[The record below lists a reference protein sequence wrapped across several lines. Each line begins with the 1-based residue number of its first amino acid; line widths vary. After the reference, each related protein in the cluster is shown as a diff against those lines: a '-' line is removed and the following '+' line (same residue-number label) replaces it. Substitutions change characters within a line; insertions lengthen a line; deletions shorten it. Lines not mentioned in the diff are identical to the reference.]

1 MLATDMV
8 LGEAVLTRVDRRIAL
23 SLRAVVPAM
32 IVAAFLWRIFG
43 RVDPAD
49 RFFDDFFYYL
59 RPAQNWVGGAG
70 STFFP
75 GELTNG
81 YHPLWFLW
89 LALLYWITGGGT
101 IFFGLV
107 DLSLMGLMVG
117 FFFLFERFLQRVTG
131 QRLAA
136 AVGASVATLA
146 ITPKAMLGLEM
157 ALTVFAAALLL
168 DYLSRKPLVDQTVRD
183 AAVVGLLGAFLVLS
197 RLDAVMLAPG
207 LLVAVFP
214 RWGWKRLA
222 AVAVGATPVYL
233 YLAFNLAVY
242 GHLGTT
248 SMTAKSLAFYWPP
261 NWHFISVEAPAR
273 QVVEIGLVLLAV
285 ATAVLLRSSENVD
298 GRRVALALTAAPV
311 LQFAAQAL
319 MSGWRLYPWYVYFDF
334 MVLGLTTAL
343 LVAQLRGTGVSGRVG
358 IAVGAAALV
367 IASFWFVAGIKP
379 EKEQVAMA
387 YTARRLKSFSVDH
400 PGVYAMGDA
409 AGTPT
414 WMMNQP
420 VVHLEGLMMSHAFL
434 DRIRQ
439 GQPLEQVFRDYH
451 VNYYLAVRPTG
462 TDGNGCLHFVEPSP
476 RQASPRAPGM
486 AMTIC
491 KPPIEVIDWIGPGRG
506 VAVRIYKVDPATGRV
521 D

>member
-1 MLATDMV
+1 MLETT
-8 LGEAVLTRVDRRIAL
+8 TRGTADRRIAL

-43 RVDPAD
+43 RVDPAE

-59 RPAQNWVGGAG
+59 KSAENWVGGAG

-89 LALLYWITGGGT
+89 LALLYRIAGGGT
-101 IFFGLV
+101 TLFALI

-131 QRLAA
+131 QQLAA

-146 ITPKAMLGLEM
+146 MTPKAMLGLEM

-168 DYLSRKPLVDQTVRD
+168 DYLSRKPLADQTVRD
-183 AAVVGLLGAFLVLS
+183 AAIVGLLGAFLVLS

-214 RWGWKRLA
+214 RWGWKRVTA
-222 AVAVGATPVYL
+222 AAVGATPVYL

-248 SMTAKSLAFYWPP
+248 SMTAKSLAVYWPP
-261 NWHFISVEAPAR
+261 NWHFISVESPAR

-285 ATAVLLRSSENVD
+285 TAAVLLRSSENVD
-298 GRRVALALTAAPV
+298 GRRIALALTAAPV

-334 MVLGLTTAL
+334 MVLGLTAAL
-343 LVAQLRGTGVSGRVG
+343 LVAQLRRMDVSRRLG
-358 IAVGAAALV
+358 IAVGVVALV
-367 IASFWFVAGIKP
+367 IASVWFVAGVKP
-379 EKEQVAMA
+379 QDDQVGMA
-387 YTARRLKSFSVDH
+387 YTARRLKSFAADH

-409 AGTPT
+409 AGTPG
-414 WMMNQP
+414 WMMSQP
-420 VVHLEGLMMSHAFL
+420 IVHLEGLMMSHAFL

-439 GQPLEQVFRDYH
+439 RQPLQQVFGDYH
-451 VNYYLAVRPTG
+451 VNYYVAVRPTG
-462 TDGNGCLHFVEPSP
+462 TDGNGCLLFVEPSP
-476 RQASPRAPGM
+476 QQASPRAPGM
-486 AMTIC
+486 TMTIC
-491 KPPIEVIDWIGPGRG
+491 KPPIEYIDWIGSPNRG
-506 VAVRIYKVDPATGRV
+506 QGVRIYKVHPATGRV